1 MSGATDESIE
11 GGQPCG
17 TWTRKY
23 WRTDFNVAEA
33 IEGPHVPCSSPRL
46 SRVNCGALM
55 GFSFSLLRFL
65 RLPHFCG
72 RRIRLDDL
80 LCFVAVC
87 GHPFLAVNSW
97 DRALHHLLSERSRHR
112 CQVPDTIIV
121 FPGHVHRACGLDLGC
136 YGAGGAPV
144 GEGGAPVGERSV
156 GANHLEAKTRN
167 SAHCSSRHLGFTTFS
182 IQT

>member
-1 MSGATDESIE
+1 MSGATDESIK

-80 LCFVAVC
+80 
-87 GHPFLAVNSW
+87 
-97 DRALHHLLSERSRHR
+97 ERSAP
-112 CQVPDTIIV
+112 QS
-121 FPGHVHRACGLDLGC
+121 GLLQLDLLQL
-136 YGAGGAPV
+136 YQV
-144 GEGGAPVGERSV
+144 
-156 GANHLEAKTRN
+156 L
-167 SAHCSSRHLGFTTFS
+167 
-182 IQT
+182 